1 MLATKFVNTHPFI
14 VMNREV
20 NQLKRILLI
29 TGRPGIG
36 KTSVLLRAIEELRA
50 KGVDIGGMLS
60 REIREQGV
68 RVGFEIV
75 DFCSGQ
81 KGWLAH
87 ASQPV
92 GPKIGKYRVNLNDL
106 NHVGAVS
113 IRNAAKNNQIIVVDE
128 VGPMELFS
136 QAFREAVAEAANS
149 GKPLLGTIHFKAH
162 DSLINL
168 IKNRDDTEIIE
179 VTFENRGR
187 LHSVLVDKVVES
199 LKKITPTSNSQ
210 REST

>member
-1 MLATKFVNTHPFI
+1 
-14 VMNREV
+14 MNREV
-20 NQLKRILLI
+20 NQLKRILFI

-87 ASQPV
+87 VSQPV

-128 VGPMELFS
+128 VGPMELCS
-136 QAFREAVAEAANS
+136 QAFREAVVEAANS

-168 IKNRDDTEIIE
+168 IKNRDDAEIIE